1 MLEKDRFLDIKEMAK
16 NVRKDNE
23 TLFTA
28 FEQEAADDAIR
39 EKDEF
44 IETIIDSMDI
54 DFSEG
59 ELGKEEKQIFRA
71 NVLIP
76 DDEEFFETYS
86 KDKNIRNLMKHYAVS
101 IEDIMSKITE
111 LNIYAAYLED
121 NDSTVTNELEAEL
134 QEETA
139 DSNDSFV
146 DTMVNFSTKD
156 AESLLDEIENLSQAM
171 EDLNIGVDNEDDD
184 FDFNFIKEDKPKE
197 TDIPDIN
204 IEKEDL
210 SYSSDMSIDDI
221 SEAVDGF
228 VDDYNT
234 IQTDL
239 KNLNKE
245 LDKNKKENEKLQNK
259 IKALREEAYEVQKNN
274 LESAKSLKEARKQN
288 ELLENENITL
298 REQVKHMEEQL
309 KRSSILLKKIYNS
322 IPRK

>member
-23 TLFTA
+23 TLFAA
-28 FEQEAADDAIR
+28 FEQESAEDAIR

-76 DDEEFFETYS
+76 DDDEFFETYS

-111 LNIYAAYLED
+111 LNIYSAYLED
-121 NDSTVTNELEAEL
+121 DDSSVQNELEAEL
-134 QEETA
+134 QEETK
-139 DSNDSFV
+139 DKNESFV

-171 EDLNIGVDNEDDD
+171 EGLNITSDDDD
-184 FDFNFIKEDKPKE
+184 FDFNFIKEEKDEE
-197 TDIPDIN
+197 TDMPNIE

-221 SEAVDGF
+221 SVAVDGF

-259 IKALREEAYEVQKNN
+259 IKSLREEAYEVQKNN

-298 REQVKHMEEQL
+298 KEQVKHLEEQL
-309 KRSSILLKKIYNS
+309 KRSSVLLKKIYNS

>member
-23 TLFTA
+23 TLFAA
-28 FEQEAADDAIR
+28 FEQESAEDAIR

-76 DDEEFFETYS
+76 DDDEFFETYS
-86 KDKNIRNLMKHYAVS
+86 KDKNIRNLMKHYAVN

-111 LNIYAAYLED
+111 LNIYSAYLED
-121 NDSTVTNELEAEL
+121 DDSSVQNELEAEL
-134 QEETA
+134 QEETE
-139 DSNDSFV
+139 DKNESFV

-171 EDLNIGVDNEDDD
+171 EGLNITSDDDD
-184 FDFNFIKEDKPKE
+184 FDFNFIKEEKDKE
-197 TDIPDIN
+197 TDIPNIE

-221 SEAVDGF
+221 SVAVDGF

-259 IKALREEAYEVQKNN
+259 IKSLREEAYEVQKNN

-298 REQVKHMEEQL
+298 KEQVKHLEEQL
-309 KRSSILLKKIYNS
+309 KRSSVLLKKIYNS

>member
-23 TLFTA
+23 TLFAA
-28 FEQEAADDAIR
+28 FEQESAEDAIR

-76 DDEEFFETYS
+76 DDDEFFETYS

-111 LNIYAAYLED
+111 LNIYSAYLED
-121 NDSTVTNELEAEL
+121 DDSSVQNELEAEL
-134 QEETA
+134 QEETE
-139 DSNDSFV
+139 DKNESFV

-171 EDLNIGVDNEDDD
+171 EGLNITSDDDD
-184 FDFNFIKEDKPKE
+184 FDFNFIKEEKDEE
-197 TDIPDIN
+197 TDMPNIE

-221 SEAVDGF
+221 SVAVDGF

-259 IKALREEAYEVQKNN
+259 IKSLREEAYEVQKNN

-298 REQVKHMEEQL
+298 KEQVKHLEEQL
-309 KRSSILLKKIYNS
+309 KRSSVLLKKIYNS

>member
-23 TLFTA
+23 TLFAA
-28 FEQEAADDAIR
+28 FEQESAEDAIR

-76 DDEEFFETYS
+76 DDDEFFETYS
-86 KDKNIRNLMKHYAVS
+86 KDKNIRNLMKHYAVN

-111 LNIYAAYLED
+111 LNIYSAYLED
-121 NDSTVTNELEAEL
+121 DDSSVQNELEAEL
-134 QEETA
+134 QEETK
-139 DSNDSFV
+139 DKNESFV

-171 EDLNIGVDNEDDD
+171 EGLNITSDDDD
-184 FDFNFIKEDKPKE
+184 FDFNFIKEEKDEE
-197 TDIPDIN
+197 TDMPNIE

-221 SEAVDGF
+221 SVAVDGF

-259 IKALREEAYEVQKNN
+259 IKSLREEAYEVQKNN

-298 REQVKHMEEQL
+298 KEQVKHLEEQL
-309 KRSSILLKKIYNS
+309 KRSSVLLKKIYNS

>member
-23 TLFTA
+23 TLFAA
-28 FEQEAADDAIR
+28 FEQESAEDAIR

-76 DDEEFFETYS
+76 DDDEFFETYS
-86 KDKNIRNLMKHYAVS
+86 KDKNIRNLMKHYAVN

-111 LNIYAAYLED
+111 LNIYSAYLED
-121 NDSTVTNELEAEL
+121 DDSSVQNELEAEL
-134 QEETA
+134 QEETE
-139 DSNDSFV
+139 DKNESFV

-171 EDLNIGVDNEDDD
+171 EGLNITSDDDD
-184 FDFNFIKEDKPKE
+184 FDFNFIKEEKDKE
-197 TDIPDIN
+197 TDMPNIE

-221 SEAVDGF
+221 SVAVDGF

-259 IKALREEAYEVQKNN
+259 IKSLREEAYEVQKNN

-298 REQVKHMEEQL
+298 KEQVKHLEEQL
-309 KRSSILLKKIYNS
+309 KRSSVLLKKIYNS

>member
-23 TLFTA
+23 TLFAA
-28 FEQEAADDAIR
+28 FEQESAEDAIR

-59 ELGKEEKQIFRA
+59 ELGNEEKQIFRA

-76 DDEEFFETYS
+76 DDDEFFETYS
-86 KDKNIRNLMKHYAVS
+86 KDKNIRNLMKHYAVN

-111 LNIYAAYLED
+111 LNIYSAYLED
-121 NDSTVTNELEAEL
+121 DDSSVQNELEAEL
-134 QEETA
+134 QEETE
-139 DSNDSFV
+139 DKNESFV

-171 EDLNIGVDNEDDD
+171 EGLNITSDDDD
-184 FDFNFIKEDKPKE
+184 FDFNFIKEEKDKE
-197 TDIPDIN
+197 TDMPNIE

-221 SEAVDGF
+221 SVAVDGF

-259 IKALREEAYEVQKNN
+259 IKSLREEAYEVQKNN

-298 REQVKHMEEQL
+298 KEQVKHLEEQL
-309 KRSSILLKKIYNS
+309 KRSSVLLKKIYNS

>member
-23 TLFTA
+23 TLFAA
-28 FEQEAADDAIR
+28 FEQESAEDAIR

-76 DDEEFFETYS
+76 DDDEFFETYS

-111 LNIYAAYLED
+111 LNIYSAYLED
-121 NDSTVTNELEAEL
+121 DDSSVQNELEAEL
-134 QEETA
+134 QEETE
-139 DSNDSFV
+139 DKNESFV

-171 EDLNIGVDNEDDD
+171 EGLNITSDDDD
-184 FDFNFIKEDKPKE
+184 FDFNFIKEEKDKE
-197 TDIPDIN
+197 TDIPNIE

-221 SEAVDGF
+221 SVAVDGF

-259 IKALREEAYEVQKNN
+259 IKSLREEAYEVQKNN

-298 REQVKHMEEQL
+298 KEQVKHLEEQL
-309 KRSSILLKKIYNS
+309 KRSSVLLKKIYNS

>member
-16 NVRKDNE
+16 NFRKDNE
-23 TLFTA
+23 TLYAA
-28 FEQEAADDAIR
+28 FEQETAEDAIR

-76 DDEEFFETYS
+76 DDDEFFETYS

-111 LNIYAAYLED
+111 LNIYSAYLED
-121 NDSTVTNELEAEL
+121 DDSSVQNELEAEL
-134 QEETA
+134 QEETK
-139 DSNDSFV
+139 DKNESFV

-171 EDLNIGVDNEDDD
+171 EGLNITSDDDD
-184 FDFNFIKEDKPKE
+184 FDFNFIKEEKDEE
-197 TDIPDIN
+197 TDMPNIE

-221 SEAVDGF
+221 SVAVDGF

-259 IKALREEAYEVQKNN
+259 IKSLREEAYEVQKNN

-298 REQVKHMEEQL
+298 KEQVKHLEEQL
-309 KRSSILLKKIYNS
+309 KRSSVLLKKIYNS

>member
-28 FEQEAADDAIR
+28 FEQEAPEDAIR

-54 DFSEG
+54 NFSDG
-59 ELGKEEKQIFRA
+59 ELGKEERQIFRA

-76 DDEEFFETYS
+76 DDDEFFETYS
-86 KDKNIRNLMKHYAVS
+86 KDKNIRNLMKHYAVN

-111 LNIYAAYLED
+111 LNIYSAYLED
-121 NDSTVTNELEAEL
+121 NDSSVQNELEAEL
-134 QEETA
+134 QEETE
-139 DSNDSFV
+139 DKNESFV
-146 DTMVNFSTKD
+146 DTMVNLSTQD
-156 AESLLDEIENLSQAM
+156 AENLLDEIENLSQAM
-171 EDLNIGVDNEDDD
+171 EDLNITSDEEDE
-184 FDFNFIKEDKPKE
+184 FDFNFTKEE

-298 REQVKHMEEQL
+298 KEQVKHLEEQL
-309 KRSSILLKKIYNS
+309 KRSSVLLKKIYNS
-322 IPRK
+322 IPKK

>member
-23 TLFTA
+23 TLFAA
-28 FEQEAADDAIR
+28 FEQESAEDAIR

-76 DDEEFFETYS
+76 DDDEFFETYS

-111 LNIYAAYLED
+111 LNIYSAYLED
-121 NDSTVTNELEAEL
+121 DDSSVQNELEAEL
-134 QEETA
+134 QEETK
-139 DSNDSFV
+139 DKNESFV

-171 EDLNIGVDNEDDD
+171 EGLNITSDDDD
-184 FDFNFIKEDKPKE
+184 FDFNFIKEEKDEE
-197 TDIPDIN
+197 TDMPNIE

-221 SEAVDGF
+221 SVAVDGF

-259 IKALREEAYEVQKNN
+259 IKSLREEAYEVQKNN

-298 REQVKHMEEQL
+298 KEQVKQLEEQL
-309 KRSSILLKKIYNS
+309 KRSSVLLKKIYNS

>member
-23 TLFTA
+23 TLFAA
-28 FEQEAADDAIR
+28 FEQESAEDAIR

-76 DDEEFFETYS
+76 DDDEFFETYS
-86 KDKNIRNLMKHYAVS
+86 KDKNIRNLMKHYAVN

-111 LNIYAAYLED
+111 LNIYSAYLED
-121 NDSTVTNELEAEL
+121 DDSSVQNELEAEL
-134 QEETA
+134 QEETE
-139 DSNDSFV
+139 DKNESFV

-171 EDLNIGVDNEDDD
+171 EGLNITSDDDD
-184 FDFNFIKEDKPKE
+184 FDFNFIKEEKDKE
-197 TDIPDIN
+197 TDIPNIE

-221 SEAVDGF
+221 SVAVDGF

-259 IKALREEAYEVQKNN
+259 IKSLREEAYEVQKNN

-298 REQVKHMEEQL
+298 KEQVRHLEEQL
-309 KRSSILLKKIYNS
+309 KRSSVLLKKIYNS

>member
-23 TLFTA
+23 TLFAA

-76 DDEEFFETYS
+76 DDNEFFETYS
-86 KDKNIRNLMKHYAVS
+86 KDKNIRSLMKHYAVS

-111 LNIYAAYLED
+111 LNIYSAYLEED
-121 NDSTVTNELEAEL
+121 DSDVQNELGAEL
-134 QEETA
+134 QEVAE
-139 DSNDSFV
+139 NKNESFV

-171 EDLNIGVDNEDDD
+171 EGLDITEDKEDKFD
-184 FDFNFIKEDKPKE
+184 FDFMKEE
-197 TDIPDIN
+197 QENDIPDIE

-239 KNLNKE
+239 KNLHKE
-245 LDKNKKENEKLQNK
+245 LDKNKKDNEKLKNQ
-259 IKALREEAYEVQKNN
+259 IKSLREEAYEVQKNN

-298 REQVKHMEEQL
+298 KEQVKHLEEQL
-309 KRSSILLKKIYNS
+309 KRSSLLLKKIYNS
-322 IPRK
+322 IPKK

>member
-23 TLFTA
+23 TLFAA
-28 FEQEAADDAIR
+28 FEQESAEDAIR

-76 DDEEFFETYS
+76 DDDEFFETYS

-111 LNIYAAYLED
+111 LNIYSAYLED
-121 NDSTVTNELEAEL
+121 DDSSVQNELEAEL
-134 QEETA
+134 QEETK
-139 DSNDSFV
+139 DKNESFV

-171 EDLNIGVDNEDDD
+171 EGLNITSDDDD
-184 FDFNFIKEDKPKE
+184 FDFNFIKEEKDKE
-197 TDIPDIN
+197 TDIPNIE

-221 SEAVDGF
+221 SVAVDGF

-259 IKALREEAYEVQKNN
+259 IKSLREEAYEVQKNN

-298 REQVKHMEEQL
+298 KEQVKHLEEQL
-309 KRSSILLKKIYNS
+309 KRSSVLLKKIYNS

>member
-23 TLFTA
+23 ALFTA
-28 FEQEAADDAIR
+28 FEQEAPEDAIR

-54 DFSEG
+54 NFSDG

-76 DDEEFFETYS
+76 DDDEFFETYS
-86 KDKNIRNLMKHYAVS
+86 KDKNIRNLMKHYAVN

-111 LNIYAAYLED
+111 LNIYSAYLED
-121 NDSTVTNELEAEL
+121 NDSSVQNELEEEL
-134 QEETA
+134 QEETE
-139 DSNDSFV
+139 DKNESFV
-146 DTMVNFSTKD
+146 DTMVNLSTQD
-156 AESLLDEIENLSQAM
+156 AENLLDEIENLSQAM
-171 EDLNIGVDNEDDD
+171 EDLNITSAEEDD
-184 FDFNFIKEDKPKE
+184 FDFNFTKEE

-245 LDKNKKENEKLQNK
+245 LDKNKKENEKLQSK

-298 REQVKHMEEQL
+298 KEQVKHLEEQL
-309 KRSSILLKKIYNS
+309 KRSSVLLKKIYNS
-322 IPRK
+322 IPKK